1 MSYRDMH
8 CGEPRLE
15 HAGRV
20 LTLSGWVGRRRDHGG
35 LIFVDLRDRS
45 GAVQLVIDPER
56 SPEAHAVAHRL
67 RLEEVIR
74 VRGELVPRSEG
85 TRNPALAT
93 GDVEVA
99 IDDVELL
106 GPSEPLPFQLDE
118 EGVDETLR

>member
-1 MSYRDMH
+1 MTYRDMT
-8 CGEPRLE
+8 CGEPRLDD
-15 HAGRV
+15 AGRT

-45 GAVQLVIDPER
+45 GAVQLVIDPEN
-56 SPEAHAVAHRL
+56 SPAAHAVAHRL

-93 GDVEVA
+93 GDVELSA
-99 IDDVELL
+99 VEVEVL

-118 EGVDETLR
+118 E

>member
-1 MSYRDMH
+1 MSYRDMF
-8 CGEPRLE
+8 CGEPGLDA
-15 HAGRV
+15 AGRE

-35 LIFVDLRDRS
+35 LIFVALRDRS

-74 VRGELVPRSEG
+74 VRGELVPRSES

-93 GDVEVA
+93 GDVELSVA
-99 IDDVELL
+99 SVELL
-106 GPSEPLPFQLDE
+106 G
-118 EGVDETLR
+118 